1 MTWNEGGYS
10 DIDPYESYRA
20 VFNGSL
26 AMYQNP
32 ELIFSR
38 GRNQGANSIA
48 EMAKLQMPKT
58 LGGGSNAYG
67 MTQKMC
73 DAYYMA
79 NGDEFSREHFKE
91 EYPSGTRF
99 VTKKEVEAGT
109 YPQLKEGVY
118 KEYANR
124 NSDNTT
130 NRSHWREIAQS
141 DTQLTGK
148 ITNITQSGLAFLKP
162 EGSKDSKE
170 NCGIQPKLLYN
181 LLGLDT
187 SKLLIVEYEVQKK
200 KKRDSDE
207 EEDIRVA
214 TRIIRKFE

>member
-1 MTWNEGGYS
+1 
-10 DIDPYESYRA
+10 
-20 VFNGSL
+20 
-26 AMYQNP
+26 MYQNP

-48 EMAKLQMPKT
+48 EMVKLQMPKT

-99 VTKKEVEAGT
+99 VTKEEVEAGT

-124 NSDNTT
+124 EPRFYASVSYNGCVWALLKMQRQRTIRMTLRNKST
-130 NRSHWREIAQS
+130 I
-141 DTQLTGK
+141 
-148 ITNITQSGLAFLKP
+148 ITVSIRTVSPVLVFIYDLA
-162 EGSKDSKE
+162 SVS
-170 NCGIQPKLLYN
+170 
-181 LLGLDT
+181 
-187 SKLLIVEYEVQKK
+187 
-200 KKRDSDE
+200 
-207 EEDIRVA
+207 
-214 TRIIRKFE
+214 